1 MKKNLVTLAVAAAL
15 VAPAAAMAD
24 AVMYGKLHVSVDYA
38 DVTNAI
44 PSRFERDFAGNIR
57 VDADGNPI
65 GIRRGQDFTGWGVSR
80 GNSYIPGESRANRVG
95 VKGSEDLGGGLKA
108 IYQVEFGI
116 NLSDTND
123 NIVNNADTISMRN
136 SFVGLAG
143 GWGTFLVGRHDT
155 PLKISTGKLDLFS
168 DTMADYNGTVG
179 FHDVRADNTITYIS
193 PSFAGFQLAGS
204 AIAPGGATAIDGVE
218 STETDSIAEAWS
230 IAGIY
235 KNGPFYASAA
245 YESLGSDHFMDQR
258 TVELGKAGCV
268 DPTDGSPTS
277 SCSYVND
284 DWTKWRV
291 GLGILDWNGFTLTG
305 IYEDQS
311 DRPLGQTWSP
321 ITTIDPDGVIET
333 VGAFPNG
340 VRDISLWQIQA
351 AYAFGNNTIKAM
363 YGAGDR
369 DDVRGVV
376 GLGEADNPTVVNL
389 GRRDNGDYSTW
400 AVAFDHNFSK
410 RTRAYALYTQ
420 VDDDVEDGVRAAG
433 NSWSGFSLGMIHSF

>member
-1 MKKNLVTLAVAAAL
+1 
-15 VAPAAAMAD
+15 
-24 AVMYGKLHVSVDYA
+24 
-38 DVTNAI
+38 
-44 PSRFERDFAGNIR
+44 
-57 VDADGNPI
+57 
-65 GIRRGQDFTGWGVSR
+65 
-80 GNSYIPGESRANRVG
+80 
-95 VKGSEDLGGGLKA
+95 
-108 IYQVEFGI
+108 
-116 NLSDTND
+116 
-123 NIVNNADTISMRN
+123 
-136 SFVGLAG
+136 
-143 GWGTFLVGRHDT
+143 
-155 PLKISTGKLDLFS
+155 
-168 DTMADYNGTVG
+168 MADYNGTVG